1 VSRLAS
7 RPRSWLRHGAQARTA
22 PSLVVVLASSSFVLF
37 APPKAGPALNHQR
50 LPIIEYTISGMRG
63 TNGWYRGSRGGD
75 YVVLRWAVHDR
86 GAFVIFT
93 SGCNKEIING
103 PDPGSTRTCV
113 AWSDNGMASV
123 TTKLIKI
130 DADPPRLGEIVVWN
144 SARLVGLRW
153 TASRDAHFLIAR
165 SPGKG
170 GVPVSVVYHGA
181 RRRFTD
187 RTVKSGVKYEYT
199 LRAFDRAG
207 NFAAKTVRVTPR
219 PPLFA
224 PTSGVRLRA
233 PRSILFVWE
242 AVPEAS
248 YYNLQLWLEGERV
261 FSAWPSFARA
271 RLVAP
276 WVFAGVSR
284 YLRAVRYTWYVWPAR
299 GPRSLGAYRPLLGS
313 STFVVTR

>member
-1 VSRLAS
+1 MSRLAS
-7 RPRSWLRHGAQARTA
+7 RPRSWLRHGAQARSA

-37 APPKAGPALNHQR
+37 APAKAGPALNHHR
-50 LPIIEYTISGMRG
+50 LPIIEYTISGIRG

-75 YVVLRWAVHDR
+75 YVVLRWTVRDR

-170 GVPVSVVYHGA
+170 GVPVSVVYQGA

-187 RTVKSGVKYEYT
+187 RTVKSGVKYRYA
-199 LRAFDRAG
+199 LRAIDRAG
-207 NFAAKTVRVTPR
+207 NSAAKTVRVTPR

-224 PTSGVRLRA
+224 PASGVRLRA

-248 YYNLQLWLEGERV
+248 YYNLQLWLDGARV
-261 FSAWPSFARA
+261 FSAWPSVARV

-276 WVFAGVSR
+276 WMFAGVSR
-284 YLRAVRYTWYVWPAR
+284 YLRAGRYTWYVWPAR